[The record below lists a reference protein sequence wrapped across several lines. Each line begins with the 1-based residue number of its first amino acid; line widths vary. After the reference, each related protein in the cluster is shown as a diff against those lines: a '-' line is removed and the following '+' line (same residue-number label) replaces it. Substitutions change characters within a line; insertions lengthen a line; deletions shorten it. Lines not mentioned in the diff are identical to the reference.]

1 MRKNGGIPP
10 LKSCLQLI
18 PHAKSL
24 AVKGDKIGGRVKREG
39 ERESERWRKRKR
51 GRKGMSA

>member
-24 AVKGDKIGGRVKREG
+24 AIKGDKIGGRVKREG
-39 ERESERWRKRKR
+39 ERGSERWRKRKR